1 MNFVIELIKT
11 DEFLLINFFINI
23 ILIFVLVYF
32 IIISRKKD
40 NNNLENKKIYNI
52 LKKNSKEIKCIKDE
66 NEKLREFCNKLDKD
80 ISKTIQ
86 KVKIVKYNAFEN
98 ITGNLSFVIILL
110 DRENTGIIVNS
121 IYGTNSSN
129 IYAKIIEKGKAK
141 TKLSE
146 EEKEA
151 LQQAIKPM

>member
-1 MNFVIELIKT
+1 MNFIIELIKT
-11 DEFLLINFFINI
+11 DEFLLINFSINI
-23 ILIFVLVYF
+23 ILIFILVYL

-98 ITGNLSFVIILL
+98 VTGNLSFVIILL

-129 IYAKIIEKGKAK
+129 IYAKIIEKRKAK

>member
-40 NNNLENKKIYNI
+40 NNNVENKKIYNI

-98 ITGNLSFVIILL
+98 VTGNLSFVIILL
-110 DRENTGIIVNS
+110 DRENTGIILNG
-121 IYGTNSSN
+121 IYSLQTFN
-129 IYAKIIEKGKAK
+129 IYSKPIKNGKP
-141 TKLSE
+141 TMELSE
-146 EEKEA
+146 EEKKA
-151 LQQAIKPM
+151 LKEIL

>member
-1 MNFVIELIKT
+1 MNFIIELIKT
-11 DEFLLINFFINI
+11 DEFLLINFSINI
-23 ILIFVLVYF
+23 ILIFILVYLM
-32 IIISRKKD
+32 IISRNKD
-40 NNNLENKKIYNI
+40 NSNLENIKIYNI
-52 LKKNSKEIKCIKDE
+52 FKKNSKEIKCIKDE

-98 ITGNLSFVIILL
+98 VTGNLSFVIILL